1 MGLVIAL
8 DISMGKSY
16 KVTYDD
22 QTCLSEGEIIHN
34 KEGFQ
39 ALLRNVLERAFLSA
53 RGRKNRLSADHFPAA
68 LKGFMKRKP
77 ASSLSLKD
85 IEKEMIKRA
94 LSETKNVKEASKRL
108 GIARSTLY
116 RKMKEWEIGM

>member
-1 MGLVIAL
+1 
-8 DISMGKSY
+8 
-16 KVTYDD
+16 
-22 QTCLSEGEIIHN
+22 
-34 KEGFQ
+34 
-39 ALLRNVLERAFLSA
+39 
-53 RGRKNRLSADHFPAA
+53 
-68 LKGFMKRKP
+68 MKRKP

-116 RKMKEWEIGM
+116 RKMKEWKIGM